1 MPIEHSIGH
10 ADRTLHRPHWPNI
23 PSIGPA
29 DGRFVLPCL
38 SSLPSAM
45 PIEHSIGHA
54 DRTLHRL
61 CRSIPP
67 YNLHPK
73 PRTLPLFEPSTDT
86 CRHVYR
92 HVYRPV
98 HRHACRHSLGMCRA
112 VGKLSSRRS
121 KGVPPRRCTRTVHTV
136 GDADAARH
144 SSYAISLC
152 PGGSVFFFTRPPQ
165 CVSLEP
171 RCVQARRSPR
181 RTPPFCIASFL
192 APFSGHTDGTRR
204 GLAQLRRRHRTDL
217 P

>member
-98 HRHACRHSLGMCRA
+98 HRRACRHSLGMCRA
-112 VGKLSSRRS
+112 PSENSRRDGP
-121 KGVPPRRCTRTVHTV
+121 KEYRHAGVHARSIPSATPTPHATLPTR
-136 GDADAARH
+136 
-144 SSYAISLC
+144 
-152 PGGSVFFFTRPPQ
+152 SVSVRAGLFFFFRPPQ

-181 RTPPFCIASFL
+181 RNPRFASHF
-192 APFSGHTDGTRR
+192 F
-204 GLAQLRRRHRTDL
+204 
-217 P
+217 